1 MAWTARATSTLQQGR
16 DAVDAAAPIWL
27 TVWAAGV
34 LVLALRMIGGAWWIR
49 GLRRSSARLPERWT
63 PIAASAMK
71 QAGLTVPVPVR
82 RSPRVDVP
90 LVCGWLSPVVIVPER
105 LLRTCPESELEA
117 LLVHELSHVRRHDVL
132 VGWLQAGVET
142 LLFFHPGAW
151 WISRR
156 IRREREL
163 STDDRVVGVGV
174 SPRTCA
180 EALTRVAEQAAT
192 LRPAR
197 GIALTPAASDG
208 ALLHRIRRVVLP
220 AHEEP
225 VHRASLLAATLT
237 LLVVPL
243 LATACS
249 SISAPG
255 DAQVAAET
263 ETEEVVTSTVVVP
276 GGHGGE
282 EAKGDR
288 RGTVVVDS
296 VIIRNGD
303 TDVRRI
309 IIRQDTAWAARL
321 DSLWG
326 GSVFADS
333 AWSDQVRAF
342 TLEADSLAEVIR
354 RDLRPMTDELQR
366 QLRGLDTL
374 ALDGLTGRGG
384 FKALERRDE
393 G

>member
-1 MAWTARATSTLQQGR
+1 VHAAPDPLTTGRATADETNTSSALMAWTARATSTLQQGR

-63 PIAASAMK
+63 PVVASAMK

-174 SPRTCA
+174 SPRTYA

-249 SISAPG
+249 SSSRAGTRTLLPRRRRRRWSRQRSWCRAVTGARRRRAI
-255 DAQVAAET
+255 VAAPSWWT
-263 ETEEVVTSTVVVP
+263 P
-276 GGHGGE
+276 
-282 EAKGDR
+282 
-288 RGTVVVDS
+288 
-296 VIIRNGD
+296 
-303 TDVRRI
+303 
-309 IIRQDTAWAARL
+309 
-321 DSLWG
+321 
-326 GSVFADS
+326 
-333 AWSDQVRAF
+333 
-342 TLEADSLAEVIR
+342 
-354 RDLRPMTDELQR
+354 
-366 QLRGLDTL
+366 
-374 ALDGLTGRGG
+374 
-384 FKALERRDE
+384 
-393 G
+393 